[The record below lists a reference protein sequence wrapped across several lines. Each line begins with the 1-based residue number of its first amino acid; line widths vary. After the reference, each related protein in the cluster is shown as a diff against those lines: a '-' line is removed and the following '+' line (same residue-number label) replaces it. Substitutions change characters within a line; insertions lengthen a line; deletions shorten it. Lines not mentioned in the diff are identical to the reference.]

1 MCQKYFVQYCTK
13 YCMHIVQYVQYNFY
27 NIVHFVFVYCTNRTY
42 CTYCAKRSNFVH
54 IVHYCTCLY
63 DILYKIVFQYC
74 VQNCT
79 LLHSIIYKIVHC
91 KAPLA
96 RCPPAAPAPAQ
107 ADCFACVA
115 SPHPFCRPRRVSCNA
130 LPLKSLGRALLFRI
144 APAAQS
150 RCGLRRSAAAASGWW
165 RRAVEEVQ
173 GVDETVNVLQD
184 AVDLDILDDGP
195 TAGAAPAFLGW
206 RELLVPFKK
215 LGAEKR
221 PPSRVRWLLQER
233 ELRAVEDLVP

>member
-1 MCQKYFVQYCTK
+1 
-13 YCMHIVQYVQYNFY
+13 MH
-27 NIVHFVFVYCTNRTY
+27 
-42 CTYCAKRSNFVH
+42 
-54 IVHYCTCLY
+54 
-63 DILYKIVFQYC
+63 
-74 VQNCT
+74 
-79 LLHSIIYKIVHC
+79 
-91 KAPLA
+91 
-96 RCPPAAPAPAQ
+96 CP
-107 ADCFACVA
+107 
-115 SPHPFCRPRRVSCNA
+115 S
-130 LPLKSLGRALLFRI
+130 KSLGRTLLFRI

-150 RCGLRRSAAAASGWW
+150 RCDLRRPVAAASGWW

-206 RELLVPFKK
+206 RELLVPFEK
-215 LGAEKR
+215 LGAENLKR

>member
-1 MCQKYFVQYCTK
+1 M
-13 YCMHIVQYVQYNFY
+13 
-27 NIVHFVFVYCTNRTY
+27 
-42 CTYCAKRSNFVH
+42 
-54 IVHYCTCLY
+54 
-63 DILYKIVFQYC
+63 
-74 VQNCT
+74 
-79 LLHSIIYKIVHC
+79 YKIVHC

-96 RCPPAAPAPAQ
+96 WCPPAAPALARLITPSA
-107 ADCFACVA
+107 A
-115 SPHPFCRPRRVSCNA
+115 PRRVSCNA

-150 RCGLRRSAAAASGWW
+150 RCGLRRSAAAASCWW

-206 RELLVPFKK
+206 RELLVPFEK
-215 LGAEKR
+215 LGAEKQ

-233 ELRAVEDLVP
+233 ELCAVELGPRALSCHAP

>member
-1 MCQKYFVQYCTK
+1 
-13 YCMHIVQYVQYNFY
+13 MH
-27 NIVHFVFVYCTNRTY
+27 
-42 CTYCAKRSNFVH
+42 
-54 IVHYCTCLY
+54 
-63 DILYKIVFQYC
+63 
-74 VQNCT
+74 
-79 LLHSIIYKIVHC
+79 
-91 KAPLA
+91 
-96 RCPPAAPAPAQ
+96 CP
-107 ADCFACVA
+107 
-115 SPHPFCRPRRVSCNA
+115 S
-130 LPLKSLGRALLFRI
+130 KSLGRTLLFRI

-206 RELLVPFKK
+206 QELLVPFEK

-233 ELRAVEDLVP
+233 ELCAVELGPRALSCHAP